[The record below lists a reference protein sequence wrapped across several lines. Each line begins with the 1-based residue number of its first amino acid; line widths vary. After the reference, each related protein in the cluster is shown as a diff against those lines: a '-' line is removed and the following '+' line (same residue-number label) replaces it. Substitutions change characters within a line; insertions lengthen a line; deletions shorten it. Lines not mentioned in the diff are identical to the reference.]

1 MNADRLIRMAVN
13 MLLRKGMRRLNK
25 GQKID
30 PRTKQAQKS
39 LKTMRRM
46 GRM

>member
-1 MNADRLIRMAVN
+1 MNANRLVRMVVN
-13 MLLRKGMRRLNK
+13 MLLRHGVRRLNK

-30 PRTKQAQKS
+30 PRAKQAQKT
-39 LKTMRRM
+39 LRTVRRI